1 MRVAVVSG
9 KGGVGK
15 TTVASG
21 LISVWDRPV
30 VAVDLDVEEPNLHL
44 FLRPDLNP
52 GEDVYMEVPVAD
64 ASKCVFCKKCSR
76 LCQFGAI
83 AVMGKKLLVFPDLCH
98 SCGGCLAICPE
109 EGALTPGKR
118 LLGSLLSGKSPY
130 GDFLMG
136 DLRVGEAM
144 SPPLIRA
151 VKHRVDDYGPSA
163 AMDAVLDCPPG
174 VSCPAINAARDSDL
188 ILIVVEPTRFGF
200 HDFNLAWQAFSTL
213 DRPLAVV
220 INRAGTGDTSV
231 ESFCREKGL
240 PVLCKI
246 PYDRTVAAASA
257 KAEVAHERDP
267 ALRKAFEALRDGLR
281 RVAGQGGD
289 HA

>member
-30 VAVDLDVEEPNLHL
+30 AAVDLDVEEPNLHL
-44 FLRPDLNP
+44 FLRPDLKDR
-52 GEDVYMEVPVAD
+52 EDVHMEVPVPD

-118 LLGSLLSGKSPY
+118 LLGSLVSGRSPH

-136 DLRVGEAM
+136 ELRVGEAM

-151 VKHRVDDYGPSA
+151 VKHRLDKYGTSSA
-163 AMDAVLDCPPG
+163 LDAVLDCPPG
-174 VSCPAINAARDSDL
+174 VSCPAVNAAMDSDL
-188 ILIVVEPTRFGF
+188 ILIVTEPTRFGF

-213 DRPLAVV
+213 DRPMAVV

-240 PVLCKI
+240 PVLCEI
-246 PYDRTVAAASA
+246 PYDRTVAEACA
-257 KAEVAHERDP
+257 KAEVALERDP
-267 ALRKAFEALRDGLR
+267 ALREAFVNLRDGLR
-281 RVAGQGGD
+281 RLAGQGGE